1 MHREALKAVLE
12 AVPAQSL
19 ELLSARPQSAD
30 TRIPQKNNSPL
41 QQCRERAAGL
51 KSGLGFLIGI
61 KGQIAQNAESEQRGG
76 TAREEQALAAGGA
89 QGAGAQPARG
99 EAERQ
104 QGQQGREQQQG
115 GVAAPGGGEVARGER
130 AQHPR
135 HPAAG
140 TVQAGESRLAF
151 AKKS

>member
-1 MHREALKAVLE
+1 MFFRPLAHPWTTAIEIKADNYF
-12 AVPAQSL
+12 AQ
-19 ELLSARPQSAD
+19 
-30 TRIPQKNNSPL
+30 KVG
-41 QQCRERAAGL
+41 RAF
-51 KSGLGFLIGI
+51 SFLIGI

-76 TAREEQALAAGGA
+76 TAREEQPLAAGGA